1 MHLMHRRAQ
10 RLIDL
15 PLERLTQRLQGRF
28 DSVAHG
34 VIGGLHGLRDLLL
47 DLLLER
53 FAYGIERRRHL
64 PLERIAQRI
73 ERWIEL
79 LLHRL
84 GDLLAQR
91 LQDRLNRLRD
101 LLLQAANQRV
111 R

>member
-1 MHLMHRRAQ
+1 MQRRAQ

-15 PLERLTQRLQGRF
+15 PLEGLTQRLQGRF
-28 DSVAHG
+28 DRVAHG
-34 VIGGLHGLRDLLL
+34 VIGGLHGLCYLLL

-53 FAYGIERRRHL
+53 FAYRIERHRHL
-64 PLERIAQRI
+64 PLERIAQRV
-73 ERWIEL
+73 ERRIEL

-91 LQDRLNRLRD
+91 LQNRLNRLRD
-101 LLLQAANQRV
+101 LLLQAADQCV